1 MRLVATSIILA
12 SMTVG
17 AQASSIVTVGP
28 ATSGPSMIVLGSADE
43 PARSSIIVLGGSES
57 PPRPSVVALG
67 EPVPNIDDEE
77 VAAIPAAGKAA
88 PRPQAQLPMV
98 MRGGI
103 AGDAFVRAESASP
116 VESQEEPAPATD
128 PEQAQAPDGGIRL
141 APPDEPPAPAP
152 EEVQDGPVLR

>member
-12 SMTVG
+12 AMTAG
-17 AQASSIVTVGP
+17 AQASSIVMMGSETE
-28 ATSGPSMIVLGSADE
+28 ATGPSMIVLGSPA
-43 PARSSIIVLGGSES
+43 ARSSIVVLGSSES
-57 PPRPSVVALG
+57 PQRPSIVVFG
-67 EPVPNIDDEE
+67 EPAPSIDDEE
-77 VAAIPAAGKAA
+77 VAAIPAAPKTK
-88 PRPQAQLPMV
+88 PRRPAQLPMV

-116 VESQEEPAPATD
+116 VESQEEPAAAD

-141 APPDEPPAPAP
+141 APPDEPPAPEP